1 MRDFLRHVNLVFG
14 VLGVWLCGIVG
25 WYVICRLRA
34 GEMAFLR
41 SQLAMAILIFFVFE
55 TLRIWRVW
63 VYLLPGASTDTDF
76 VLVTGATGA
85 TVGMVCMCRILT
97 PVSWGP
103 WRWSIP
109 VAMVAGAAAVSQA
122 WLS

>member
-14 VLGVWLCGIVG
+14 VLGLWLVGVVG
-25 WYVICRLRA
+25 WYVICRFRA
-34 GEMAFLR
+34 GELIFLR
-41 SQLAMAILIFFVFE
+41 SQLAVAILIFFVFE

-76 VLVTGATGA
+76 ILVTGATGG

-97 PVSWGP
+97 PVAWGT
-103 WRWSIP
+103 WRWTIP
-109 VAMVAGAAAVSQA
+109 VMMVIAAAGVSQA